1 MTLMANVQPLSEVLL
16 LWDRLFAIGVH
27 NIVLV
32 FCAHLINIRI
42 PILQQSSG
50 YKISTL
56 IEHASLEADVL
67 MRITLSIL
75 PLIPSDLAEELL
87 QHTTVISSH
96 IPTNSSA
103 VSSLS

>member
-32 FCAHLINIRI
+32 FCAHLINLRI

-75 PLIPSDLAEELL
+75 PRITSELAEELL
-87 QHTTVISSH
+87 QHTTVTSSP
-96 IPTNSSA
+96 IPMNSSV
-103 VSSLS
+103 VSSV